1 MAFIK
6 KKLPNIDL
14 RSLEDLK
21 AMMKAN
27 TIDLD
32 FEKEIFSTLQGS
44 SLTAIKESMKSI
56 LKNFFAWG
64 LFIAKHIEKVLY
76 LSAIFL
82 ITDARSYL
90 RQYYTDNSFDNKV
103 GTNPKL
109 KIAYRMSLPC
119 QPTSSLC
126 LD

>member
-32 FEKEIFSTLQGS
+32 FESEIFSALQGS

-64 LFIAKHIEKVLY
+64 LFITKHIEKVLY

-82 ITDARSYL
+82 IKDARSYL
-90 RQYYTDNSFDNKV
+90 IKYYTDNSFDNKV
-103 GTNPKL
+103 GRNEIL
-109 KIAYRMSLPC
+109 
-119 QPTSSLC
+119 
-126 LD
+126 